1 MTCFDFEPALG
12 MRNAHVQTVL
22 GVLLRG
28 SAFPHRTVRRLIILP
43 DGDRLV
49 LHDTVPAQWR
59 SSQPIALLLHGIGGS
74 HRSGPVV
81 RLARVLYRRGIR
93 IVRLDFRGAGAG
105 IRLARKTYHAGCS
118 SDVRAV
124 IAALHRLEPQSPIWL
139 AAISLG
145 GNVALKLI
153 GEAETPPGLTRVAV
167 VAPPV
172 DLAACLDRIS
182 HRANRFYDRYF
193 VGGLLMEARKR
204 ARVFPDTPLPPLPKR
219 MTLRLFDEILT
230 APRAGFRDA
239 ADYYVQSSSRQFVP
253 GITIPTLILAARDDP
268 FVDPAP
274 IESLAAPACVEVRMT
289 NHGGHV
295 GYLGAGGFYWGEHA
309 VAEWLVES
317 FCREASSASR
327 ALGSEDSASR
337 LNIASE

>member
-1 MTCFDFEPALG
+1 MTRFDFQPALG

-28 SAFPHRTVRRLIILP
+28 SAFPHRTVRRLVSLA

-49 LHDTVPAQWR
+49 LHDTQPAQWQ
-59 SSQPIALLLHGIGGS
+59 SPQPIALLLHGIGGS

-93 IVRLDFRGAGAG
+93 VMRLDFRGAGAG
-105 IRLARKTYHAGCS
+105 LRLARKTYHAGCS
-118 SDVRAV
+118 SDIRAV
-124 IAALHRLEPQSPIWL
+124 LTAIHRLEPNSPIWL
-139 AAISLG
+139 MAISLG

-167 VAPPV
+167 VAPPI

-182 HRANRFYDRYF
+182 HRTNRFYDRYF
-193 VGGLLMEARKR
+193 VGGLLAEARKR
-204 ARVFPDTPLPPLPKR
+204 ARVFPDNALPPLPKP
-219 MTLRLFDEILT
+219 MTLRLFDELLT

-239 ADYYVQSSSRQFVP
+239 ADYYAQSSSRQFVDR
-253 GITIPTLILAARDDP
+253 ITIPTLILAARDDP

-274 IESLAAPACVEVRMT
+274 IESLSAPACVEIRMT

-295 GYLGAGGFYWGEHA
+295 GYLGSDGFYWGERA
-309 VAEWLVES
+309 VAEWLTES
-317 FCREASSASR
+317 FSREPKSSEASAV
-327 ALGSEDSASR
+327 GSQIWAR
-337 LNIASE
+337 G